1 MPETDTPMMKQYKDI
16 KAAYPDAFL
25 FYRLGD
31 FYEMFFD
38 DAELAARELEITLT
52 KRGQK
57 NENDIPMCG
66 VPYHSAEGYIATLI
80 EKGYKIAICEQV
92 EDPAK
97 AKGVVKREVVRMIT
111 PGTIMEGRALDET
124 ENNFLVAMVPNGTET
139 AFVKADLTTGEA
151 AAALLSDDVGEWQRE
166 MTTAHPKEI
175 IVPEEQEGGM
185 ADIYR
190 GMISTGSVP
199 ELKPEWEE
207 LTSALESRT
216 LRDGAALLLGYVE
229 LTQQRSLGHLQPFTV
244 YEPNRTMQLDLHSR
258 RNLELTETMMGK
270 TKDGSLLGVLDHT
283 VTAMGGR
290 KLRRWIEEPLLS
302 RPAIE
307 ERYGMVASFAE
318 NFFAREDLREHLR
331 DVYDIERL
339 AGKAV
344 YGNINA
350 RELVQL
356 RRTLQAVPAIA
367 DLLSGMNNPAIN
379 ERLVDVSAFQEL
391 EELLDRSLVDDPP
404 FGVQE
409 GGMFRSGFHEE
420 LDQYREAGQ
429 NGKQWIAELEQKE
442 RAETGIKSLKVGY
455 NRVFGYYIEITR
467 ANTYL
472 IPDGRYERKQT
483 LTNAER
489 YITPE
494 LKEKEDLI
502 LGSADRAVQLEY
514 ELFLDLRERVA
525 GYVRPLQELADLLSE
540 MDVLQNFAHVS
551 ERLGYVRPAFS
562 ADKTLA
568 VRNGRHPVVETML
581 TAGEFVSND
590 THMDEHGMLLI
601 TGPNMAGKSTVMRQ
615 VALIAIMAQIGCFV
629 PAEEAELP
637 LFDRIFT
644 RIGAA
649 DDLTSGQSTF
659 MVEMKETQQALLNAS
674 ADSLILLDEIGRGTS
689 TYDGMALAQAIM
701 EYIHEQVGAKT
712 LFSTHYHEL
721 TVMEDHL
728 PALRNVHV
736 RAVEEDGEIIFLHR
750 VEPGRADRSYGIYV
764 AKLAGL
770 PPQVIERSETILK
783 SFEQQKTAA
792 YAAPEEPAPET
803 TVREA
808 EEPEQLA
815 LFSIDDGSA
824 RAKEIMSELKRTDV
838 LRMSPMDAI
847 EKLYELQQYANQ
859 EEE

>member
-1 MPETDTPMMKQYKDI
+1 MMKQYKDI
-16 KAAYPDAFL
+16 KAAYTDAFL

-139 AFVKADLTTGEA
+139 AFVKADLTTGET

-175 IVPEEQEGGM
+175 VVPEEQEGVM

-190 GMISTGSVP
+190 GMISTGPVP
-199 ELKPEWEE
+199 ELKEEWEE
-207 LTSALESRT
+207 LTGALESGT
-216 LRDGAALLLGYVE
+216 LRDGAALLLSYVE
-229 LTQQRSLGHLQPFTV
+229 RTQQRSLGHLQPFTV
-244 YEPNRTMQLDLHSR
+244 YEPNRTMQLDMHSR

-270 TKDGSLLGVLDHT
+270 TKDGSLLGVLDQT

-367 DLLSGMNNPAIN
+367 DLLGGMNNPAIN

-467 ANTYL
+467 ANTHL

-514 ELFLDLRERVA
+514 ELFLDLRGRVA

-562 ADKTLA
+562 TDKTLA
-568 VRNGRHPVVETML
+568 VRGGRHPVVETML

-701 EYIHEQVGAKT
+701 EYIHANIGAKT

-750 VEPGRADRSYGIYV
+750 VEPGKADRSYGIYV

-792 YAAPEEPAPET
+792 YAVPGEPAPET
-803 TVREA
+803 TVRET

-847 EKLYELQQYANQ
+847 EKLYQLQQYANQ

>member
-16 KAAYPDAFL
+16 KAAYTDAFL

-139 AFVKADLTTGEA
+139 AFVKADLTTGET

-175 IVPEEQEGGM
+175 VVPEEQEGVM

-207 LTSALESRT
+207 LTRALESGT
-216 LRDGAALLLGYVE
+216 LRDGAALLLSYVE
-229 LTQQRSLGHLQPFTV
+229 RTQQRSLGHLQPFTV
-244 YEPNRTMQLDLHSR
+244 YEPNRTMQLDMHSR

-270 TKDGSLLGVLDHT
+270 TKDGSLLGVLDRT
-283 VTAMGGR
+283 VTAMGCR

-367 DLLSGMNNPAIN
+367 DLLGGMNNAAIN

-467 ANTYL
+467 ANTHL

-502 LGSADRAVQLEY
+502 LGSADRAVHLEY

-551 ERLGYVRPAFS
+551 ERLGYVRPSFS
-562 ADKTLA
+562 TDKTLA
-568 VRNGRHPVVETML
+568 VRGGRHPVVETML
-581 TAGEFVSND
+581 TAGEFVAND

-615 VALIAIMAQIGCFV
+615 VALVAIMAQIGCFV

-701 EYIHEQVGAKT
+701 EYIHANIGAKT

-750 VEPGRADRSYGIYV
+750 VEPGKADRSYGIYV

-792 YAAPEEPAPET
+792 YAAPEEAAPET
-803 TVREA
+803 TVRET

-847 EKLYELQQYANQ
+847 EKLYQLQQYANQ